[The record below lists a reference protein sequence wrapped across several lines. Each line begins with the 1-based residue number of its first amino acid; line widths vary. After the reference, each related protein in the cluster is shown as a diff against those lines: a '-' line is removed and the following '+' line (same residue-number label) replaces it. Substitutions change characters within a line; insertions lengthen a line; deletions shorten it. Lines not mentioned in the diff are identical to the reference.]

1 MKMKTLLL
9 IILAFG
15 LSSSAFAQQVG
26 LQKSSSPVSSLLEKT
41 SGLDFSMQSTL
52 IAPPAAMLNSVSPK
66 SQNTARS
73 RLKRQPISRTTKKK
87 TSATSAMTT
96 GLRECKSII
105 SRQRN
110 TSAMMRSTYSCCSP
124 LALLGKFITT

>member
-1 MKMKTLLL
+1 VVPAAGATATSAKTNPPPLSLHKRALRRTMKMKTLLL

-73 RLKRQPISRTTKKK
+73 RLNDSQFPELPKRKH
-87 TSATSAMTT
+87 
-96 GLRECKSII
+96 
-105 SRQRN
+105 
-110 TSAMMRSTYSCCSP
+110 P
-124 LALLGKFITT
+124 LQVQ